1 MNTLTATCCLAVT
14 LAMLAIPLYLT
25 YWGWR
30 EHKEM
35 KRLREKV
42 GKETFSGTYRYRVLF
57 PDQPKGRPRPEYS
70 REGNLLVIR
79 RFACLNCGSPSYE
92 VTGTGPMWGGT
103 AETRR
108 CRKCGTVHQHI
119 LKRG

>member
-1 MNTLTATCCLAVT
+1 VNWLIVTTTISLGVLAMI
-14 LAMLAIPLYLT
+14 LAMLVAAWMAGRGLGGKPPAP
-25 YWGWR
+25 
-30 EHKEM
+30 KEP
-35 KRLREKV
+35 
-42 GKETFSGTYRYRVLF
+42 FAGTYSYRVLF
-57 PDQPKGRPRPEYS
+57 PDQAKKRPRPEYA
-70 REGNLLVIR
+70 RDGNLLVIR

-108 CRKCGTVHQHI
+108 CKKCGTVHQHI